1 MNRLS
6 FGANG
11 NDSIQQDVPFL
22 VEFSNSPR
30 SGAHTQAELQNVACR
45 RASDPTEAERLQ
57 MISRGPVLPIKN
69 TQDVKCDSPDSTP
82 ITTPDPS
89 AIGNN
94 TSTLGSSSPVNLAGA
109 GAENVMAH
117 TAWLDAKTL
126 RVEPG
131 ANLPKIVKAVPK
143 GTTIVLA
150 PGEYKQTASIRVST
164 DQISL
169 IAECDIEGRPLG
181 AVIITGDAADIPKGP
196 LLNVSSPSGSIRDL
210 TLHLTGVEKVP
221 RDESAKLRPVMVSC
235 VAVTKQSNASF
246 VGLDITSPNA
256 RGFEIRSRATPS
268 VSRCTIRDTII
279 GIGIADDAAP
289 IVEGCVLG
297 VCASLSVQVSGNTR
311 GEVTNCIFE
320 SAGDACICAGGESKT
335 RLAHNKVL
343 DTNGCGAIVG
353 ECAQVTLEG
362 NVIDGNHV
370 NGIQVGHRARPTVRG
385 NIIEGSKGSGIVVY
399 DKAAGLYVNNKVS
412 RCTLAC
418 VGVRDKAEPHL
429 LGNTIFDGS
438 GSGVVSVGSAE
449 FVMEGNT
456 VSGHAGAGMK
466 VQGMSKPL
474 VDGNRFCNNLA
485 YGVWVQDESSVT
497 LQNNTME
504 GNIKVG
510 LLVSHLA
517 EPFVSNNTIKDNK
530 HTGVILQNFAGG
542 EFRDNQIC
550 NNGANVQLLNGC
562 NALFEGNTIRG
573 APGGGVL
580 FRNETTCTL
589 RKNMISDNGFA
600 NLAVMHSANP
610 TVENNDIRNGSERGI
625 HIHCEARGF
634 YSGNRVTRNGT
645 QGIFIGGKA
654 APAVTRNH
662 VEANGGCGIMVSREA
677 GGRVVDNRLQGN
689 KYDSVQTAESAT
701 TELSGNQALPVPR
714 IGPLCPPHAGRL
726 SNSDS
731 FVMIQNPFAK
741 AAGLCI
747 GDGSRGRRSSLI
759 GTPTVY

>member
-1 MNRLS
+1 MAYADTYAARSKCIGLGNSFLYLTRVVNKARIVKITLKLPGYGTRLLPSPYPSLVCDHSKTQRERSLRTQSLHRNSLLSEMDSTIAQSPTNAQRKSAFVHQQAAMLQNSQRSERSTSITDSLFQSAQGLMNRLS

-268 VSRCTIRDTII
+268 VSRCTIRDTIMYTLSSS
-279 GIGIADDAAP
+279 P
-289 IVEGCVLG
+289 
-297 VCASLSVQVSGNTR
+297 SLS
-311 GEVTNCIFE
+311 
-320 SAGDACICAGGESKT
+320 
-335 RLAHNKVL
+335 
-343 DTNGCGAIVG
+343 
-353 ECAQVTLEG
+353 
-362 NVIDGNHV
+362 
-370 NGIQVGHRARPTVRG
+370 
-385 NIIEGSKGSGIVVY
+385 
-399 DKAAGLYVNNKVS
+399 
-412 RCTLAC
+412 
-418 VGVRDKAEPHL
+418 
-429 LGNTIFDGS
+429 
-438 GSGVVSVGSAE
+438 
-449 FVMEGNT
+449 FV
-456 VSGHAGAGMK
+456 
-466 VQGMSKPL
+466 
-474 VDGNRFCNNLA
+474 C
-485 YGVWVQDESSVT
+485 
-497 LQNNTME
+497 
-504 GNIKVG
+504 
-510 LLVSHLA
+510 
-517 EPFVSNNTIKDNK
+517 
-530 HTGVILQNFAGG
+530 
-542 EFRDNQIC
+542 
-550 NNGANVQLLNGC
+550 
-562 NALFEGNTIRG
+562 
-573 APGGGVL
+573 
-580 FRNETTCTL
+580 
-589 RKNMISDNGFA
+589 
-600 NLAVMHSANP
+600 
-610 TVENNDIRNGSERGI
+610 
-625 HIHCEARGF
+625 
-634 YSGNRVTRNGT
+634 
-645 QGIFIGGKA
+645 
-654 APAVTRNH
+654 
-662 VEANGGCGIMVSREA
+662 
-677 GGRVVDNRLQGN
+677 
-689 KYDSVQTAESAT
+689 
-701 TELSGNQALPVPR
+701 
-714 IGPLCPPHAGRL
+714 
-726 SNSDS
+726 
-731 FVMIQNPFAK
+731 
-741 AAGLCI
+741 
-747 GDGSRGRRSSLI
+747 
-759 GTPTVY
+759 